1 MSRFSLTYLCSF
13 FLLLSVLSFFNII
26 YSYYFNLY
34 LNVNTYIYTLLI
46 SLFIGSFFLFKKKKE
61 NKVSIYEKISVVIL
75 GYFLLPL
82 IISIPFFLSIYNIS
96 FIDCY
101 FEAISGFTST
111 GFTIFDNVKHLDQS
125 IILWRSS
132 SQWIGGLY
140 FLFSIILLI
149 NVFDDKL
156 KKSLTNFLSF
166 NTSETFNQSFKVL
179 ILYSILTFIIFVILK
194 LIDFRTFNA
203 VNFSLSLISSGGF
216 LPTNSLDK
224 VINTDFKKIIFSI
237 LMLISFFSIFLSY
250 NLTFIKKKNLNVF
263 FEDFYLLLYLLIVT
277 IIFFLFFNYN
287 ENFIDIL
294 FSISSSISNI
304 GFSLKGTNSDQYFIF
319 LILVII
325 GGSFFSTSSGI
336 RFIKLFTLIKYSIN
350 DLLSHTKPK
359 QILISKMAF
368 SEKNIDQT
376 DVNKYFFTLI
386 VFIISLSTI
395 VSLLLLSNIDLDNSF
410 KLGILT
416 IMNTVNSSNYG
427 IENFDFL
434 NLNYFSKLALMTFM
448 IIGRVELLTILIL
461 AKKFLFKN

>member
-46 SLFIGSFFLFKKKKE
+46 SLFFGSLFLLKKKKD
-61 NKVSIYEKISVVIL
+61 KKISIYEKISVVIF

-96 FIDCY
+96 FIDSY

-111 GFTIFDNVKHLDQS
+111 GFTIFENVKHLDQS

-156 KKSLTNFLSF
+156 KKSLTDFLSF

-179 ILYSILTFIIFVILK
+179 ILYSILTFIIFIVLK

-203 VNFSLSLISSGGF
+203 LNFSLSLISSGGF
-216 LPTNSLDK
+216 LPTNSLSK

-250 NLTFIKKKNLNVF
+250 NLAFIKKK
-263 FEDFYLLLYLLIVT
+263 I
-277 IIFFLFFNYN
+277 
-287 ENFIDIL
+287 
-294 FSISSSISNI
+294 
-304 GFSLKGTNSDQYFIF
+304 
-319 LILVII
+319 
-325 GGSFFSTSSGI
+325 
-336 RFIKLFTLIKYSIN
+336 
-350 DLLSHTKPK
+350 
-359 QILISKMAF
+359 
-368 SEKNIDQT
+368 
-376 DVNKYFFTLI
+376 
-386 VFIISLSTI
+386 
-395 VSLLLLSNIDLDNSF
+395 
-410 KLGILT
+410 
-416 IMNTVNSSNYG
+416 
-427 IENFDFL
+427 
-434 NLNYFSKLALMTFM
+434 
-448 IIGRVELLTILIL
+448 
-461 AKKFLFKN
+461 

>member
-1 MSRFSLTYLCSF
+1 MSF
-13 FLLLSVLSFFNII
+13 FRVKYLSFFFILISIFSFFNII

-250 NLTFIKKKNLNVF
+250 NLTFIKKKKFKCF
-263 FEDFYLLLYLLIVT
+263 F
-277 IIFFLFFNYN
+277 
-287 ENFIDIL
+287 
-294 FSISSSISNI
+294 
-304 GFSLKGTNSDQYFIF
+304 
-319 LILVII
+319 
-325 GGSFFSTSSGI
+325 
-336 RFIKLFTLIKYSIN
+336 
-350 DLLSHTKPK
+350 
-359 QILISKMAF
+359 
-368 SEKNIDQT
+368 
-376 DVNKYFFTLI
+376 
-386 VFIISLSTI
+386 
-395 VSLLLLSNIDLDNSF
+395 
-410 KLGILT
+410 
-416 IMNTVNSSNYG
+416 
-427 IENFDFL
+427 
-434 NLNYFSKLALMTFM
+434 
-448 IIGRVELLTILIL
+448 
-461 AKKFLFKN
+461 